1 VGFLAPL
8 NPTRLPAVSLSRRK
22 VIHSHRLLIV
32 PTIGRHQLKEAMFA
46 PLRGRTDLELIFWA
60 WEGREKRIDDW

>member
-1 VGFLAPL
+1 M
-8 NPTRLPAVSLSRRK
+8 
-22 VIHSHRLLIV
+22 

-60 WEGREKRIDDW
+60 WEGREKRIDD